1 VRVVTI
7 IQSDLSKIISRG
19 FRRDGIVP
27 FPSRDGERNDT
38 ARMVNA
44 SFACASGEPILAAHA
59 TIAVWPKG
67 GEPWPKWHETA
78 AAARDTDSPEGTRV
92 RAASRS
98 LDALDG
104 RRCEM
109 CVAWFQRSRVRLI
122 PPASVLN

>member
-19 FRRDGIVP
+19 FRCDGIVP

-44 SFACASGEPILAAHA
+44 SFACASGEPLLAAHA

-67 GEPWPKWHETA
+67 VNHRRSGTKRQRPRGVLTLPKERVSELLPDRWTPPMA
-78 AAARDTDSPEGTRV
+78 ADARC
-92 RAASRS
+92 ASLGS
-98 LDALDG
+98 SG
-104 RRCEM
+104 
-109 CVAWFQRSRVRLI
+109 
-122 PPASVLN
+122 PA